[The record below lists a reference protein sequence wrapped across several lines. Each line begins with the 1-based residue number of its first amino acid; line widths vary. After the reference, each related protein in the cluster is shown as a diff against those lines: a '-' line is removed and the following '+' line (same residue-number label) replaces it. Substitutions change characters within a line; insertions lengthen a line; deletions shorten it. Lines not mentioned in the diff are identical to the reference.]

1 MENNFIKVVIIILD
15 NGLKIIDTVKEQN
28 IIRMVILN
36 MMVNLLM
43 MNLKEMENIII
54 QMVII
59 ILDNGLKA
67 KNMAKEYYII

>member
-1 MENNFIKVVIIILD
+1 
-15 NGLKIIDTVKEQN
+15 
-28 IIRMVILN
+28 
-36 MMVNLLM
+36 MVNLLM

-67 KNMAKEYYII
+67 KNMA